1 MRDTNRYGAAYSGRV
16 QFGRQAAVASTAG
29 PVAAGIVLIVDRLV
43 IANASVTAGLLVAV
57 LAYFLAFLGL
67 GLGVAAH
74 IGLRR
79 KRHDRFRL
87 LASIGIAAS
96 LLFLTICLV
105 APVLL
110 QRNGEPVPDTAANP
124 HTSNPA
130 ENPAPGTARRP
141 IRWATRV
148 ERPGL
153 PNLHKVSA
161 RLYRGAQPTAEGM
174 RQLRQMGVKTVVNLR
189 KFHSDRDEI
198 GDTCLGYEHI
208 YFNPLHPEE
217 KEIVRFLQIVTDKS
231 RVPAF
236 VHCQRGA
243 DRTGTMCA
251 IYRIAVQ
258 GWTKGKAIEEMTNGG
273 FGHHEKIFGNLRNYI
288 RKLDV
293 QAIKR
298 RARLADKE

>member
-16 QFGRQAAVASTAG
+16 QFGRQAAVASTAS

-43 IANASVTAGLLVAV
+43 IANASVTAGLLAAV

-67 GLGVAAH
+67 ALGVAAH

-87 LASIGIAAS
+87 LANIGIAAS

-110 QRNGEPVPDTAANP
+110 QCSGEPVPDTAANP
-124 HTSNPA
+124 HTPNPA
-130 ENPAPGTARRP
+130 GKPAPDAARRP

-148 ERPGL
+148 DKPGL

-161 RLYRGAQPTAEGM
+161 QLYRGAQPTAEGM

-189 KFHSDRDEI
+189 KLHSDRDKI
-198 GDTCLGYEHI
+198 GDTGLGYEHI
-208 YFNPLHPEE
+208 YMNPLHPED
-217 KEIVRFLQIVTDKS
+217 KEVVRFLQIVTDKS
-231 RVPAF
+231 RTPAL
-236 VHCQRGA
+236 VHCQHGA

-251 IYRIAVQ
+251 ILRVVVQ
-258 GWTKGKAIEEMTNGG
+258 GWTKDEAIEEMTEGG
-273 FGHHEKIFGNLRNYI
+273 FGHHEKIFGNLRSYI

-293 QAIKR
+293 EAIKR